1 MLNKKAVVCL
11 NKILTALI
19 LPAVLGWIFLFP
31 ASGLSQPYRTA
42 PSEPVFSMEKYLG
55 KKLLLFFYDIN
66 SPNSVFVAKKINDL
80 YRIRNEYNFNVA
92 GICLNTNRKE
102 AVDRFNKENNISFDV
117 VLDHNRATS
126 KKLRM
131 RGGLGL
137 YIFDKKGRSLSRKLI
152 KSTQSHTSLSNSIN
166 LFTSRYLNIGYIPED
181 MPVLGIK
188 PAVPLFKAKAI
199 DNSTINIKDIFEEK
213 PVVLVVFSPTCGHC
227 KKELEFLTGLYNDK
241 TLKDKFEIIAVS
253 MNSGVKLNKLL
264 EEKKYPF
271 PVIADP
277 QKKIAS
283 RFPSYTG
290 TVPISFVIDRKG
302 RINFFHRGFTEN
314 MKKHYP
320 MELKKLLAQP
330 NPPLLSATGYSGDR
344 SCQICHEEEHNQWK
358 LTQHSNAFHSLIR
371 KGKEDDDKCVSC
383 HVTGYGKPGGYTLGN
398 KKQSKYFKNVQ
409 CEACHGPG
417 HESCSAFTNT
427 KPKKKKLSE
436 WKAVCLVCHTK
447 KESLN
452 FKFSGRFKKVIHS
465 NAPDLSSMTRAERL
479 QLARTLKE
487 QQTVFDSPAK
497 YMGKDTCVECHEKEF
512 KHWQTTE
519 HAQAYK
525 SERAKK
531 SGAEKVFRYNTGPD
545 SLEGYAKNGL
555 ESVQCEACHGP
566 GERHIKN
573 PEEKGQDFIVGLGKE
588 CPSCVVEQ
596 ICRQCHSVNDDPDF
610 EFEKE
615 FEKIRHK

>member
-1 MLNKKAVVCL
+1 
-11 NKILTALI
+11 
-19 LPAVLGWIFLFP
+19 
-31 ASGLSQPYRTA
+31 
-42 PSEPVFSMEKYLG
+42 
-55 KKLLLFFYDIN
+55 
-66 SPNSVFVAKKINDL
+66 
-80 YRIRNEYNFNVA
+80 
-92 GICLNTNRKE
+92 
-102 AVDRFNKENNISFDV
+102 
-117 VLDHNRATS
+117 
-126 KKLRM
+126 
-131 RGGLGL
+131 
-137 YIFDKKGRSLSRKLI
+137 
-152 KSTQSHTSLSNSIN
+152 
-166 LFTSRYLNIGYIPED
+166 
-181 MPVLGIK
+181 
-188 PAVPLFKAKAI
+188 
-199 DNSTINIKDIFEEK
+199 
-213 PVVLVVFSPTCGHC
+213 
-227 KKELEFLTGLYNDK
+227 
-241 TLKDKFEIIAVS
+241 
-253 MNSGVKLNKLL
+253 
-264 EEKKYPF
+264 
-271 PVIADP
+271 
-277 QKKIAS
+277 
-283 RFPSYTG
+283 
-290 TVPISFVIDRKG
+290 
-302 RINFFHRGFTEN
+302 
-314 MKKHYP
+314 MKKQYP

-330 NPPLLSATGYSGDR
+330 NPPLLSGTGYSGDT

-383 HVTGYGKPGGYTLGN
+383 HVTGHNKQGGYNLEN

-465 NAPDLSSMTRAERL
+465 NAPDLSSMTRDERL

-487 QQTVFDSPAK
+487 QQTVFDSPAE
-497 YMGKDTCVECHEKEF
+497 YMGKDSCVECHEKEF
-512 KHWQTTE
+512 KHWQTTK
-519 HAQAYK
+519 HAQAHK

-531 SGAEKVFRYNTGPD
+531 SEAEKVFRYNTGPD

-555 ESVQCEACHGP
+555 EGVQCEACHGP

-573 PEEKGQDFIVGLGKE
+573 PEGKGQDLIVGLGKE